1 MSIRL
6 RFALLYSAILAVILA
21 FIGLAIYGILARV
34 TYLALKDD
42 LRRASFGLG
51 EAILAANSLNVQI
64 PPTTGRPPRAFSDF
78 PGDRPFRDLREREIV
93 RILAPSGT
101 LLASP
106 MGRAEDALPLDSTG
120 LAELQA
126 GRDWWQTA
134 IVNDQA
140 MLIYS
145 RPLEQNGQ
153 ILYILQLA
161 RSLEERNRSLRFFS
175 LTFGG
180 LSVFIIITAL
190 GVGWL
195 FSGLLLRP
203 IVQLTQTAQ
212 KIGQERDFSHRVQY
226 RGPQDEVG
234 RLAATFND
242 MLSQLQQAYEK
253 VSHSLQMQRDFVADV
268 SHELRTPL
276 TTLRGNLG
284 LLQRKPPLPPDEQA
298 EILNDMTEESDR
310 LIRLVNDLLTLARA
324 DSGRSLAREPLELTP
339 ILEEACRQARALD
352 PAREISLQAEPLS
365 LTGDRDALKQIL
377 LIGLDNALK
386 HSTGRVWVTAHR
398 NGGQAEIQIRDEG
411 PGIPPETLAHIFDRF
426 YRGEDS
432 LTTPGFGL
440 GLPIAKALTE
450 HMGGTITMESEVGR
464 GSRLVVSLPL
474 TSV

>member
-6 RFALLYSAILAVILA
+6 RFALLYSVILAVILS

-34 TYLALKDD
+34 TYLALQDD
-42 LRRASFGLG
+42 LRRASLGLG
-51 EAILAANSLNVQI
+51 DAILSTNSLNMQIRPLVGI
-64 PPTTGRPPRAFSDF
+64 PPRSFNDF
-78 PGDRPFRDLREREIV
+78 PEDRPFRDLREREIV
-93 RILAPSGT
+93 RILDPLGN

-106 MGRAEDALPLDSTG
+106 MGRAEDALPLDETG

-126 GRDWWQTA
+126 GREWWQTA
-134 IVNDQA
+134 TVNGQA

-145 RPLEQNGQ
+145 HPLAQNGQ
-153 ILYILQLA
+153 VLYILQLA
-161 RSLEERNRSLRFFS
+161 RSLEERNRSLRFFGVS
-175 LTFGG
+175 FGG
-180 LSVFIIITAL
+180 LSLFIIITAL

-203 IVQLTQTAQ
+203 IVQITQTAHT
-212 KIGQERDFSHRVQY
+212 IGQERDFSHRVQY

-242 MLSQLQQAYEK
+242 MLAQLQDAYDK
-253 VSHSLQMQRDFVADV
+253 VAHSLEMQRDFVADV

-284 LLQRKPPLPPDEQA
+284 LLRRQPPIPA
-298 EILNDMTEESDR
+298 EEREDIMSDMTEESDR
-310 LIRLVNDLLTLARA
+310 LIRLVNDLLVLARA
-324 DSGRSLAREPLELTP
+324 DAGRNLARESLELVP
-339 ILEEACRQARALD
+339 ILEETCRQARALD
-352 PAREISLQAEPLS
+352 PGREISLEAEPL
-365 LTGDRDALKQIL
+365 TIAGDRDALKQVL

-411 PGIPPETLAHIFDRF
+411 PGISPETLAHIFDRF

-450 HMGGTITMESEVGR
+450 SMDGTIAMQSEMGK
-464 GSRLVVSLPL
+464 GSTLILSLL
-474 TSV
+474 RS

>member
-6 RFALLYSAILAVILA
+6 RFAVLYSAILAVILA
-21 FIGLAIYGILARV
+21 FIGLAIYVILSRV
-34 TYLALKDD
+34 TYLALQDD

-51 EAILAANSLNVQI
+51 EAILSANSLNVQI
-64 PPTTGRPPRAFSDF
+64 PPVTGRPPRAFSDF
-78 PGDRPFRDLREREIV
+78 PEDRPFRDLREREIV
-93 RILAPSGT
+93 RILTPSGI

-106 MGRAEDALPLDSTG
+106 MGRAEDALPLDSAG

-145 RPLEQNGQ
+145 RPLAQNGQ
-153 ILYILQLA
+153 VLYILQLA
-161 RSLEERNRSLRFFS
+161 RSLEERNRSLRFFG

-180 LSVFIIITAL
+180 LSLLIIVTAL
-190 GVGWL
+190 GVGWM

-203 IVQLTQTAQ
+203 IVQITQTAQ

-253 VSHSLQMQRDFVADV
+253 VAHSLQMQRDFVADV

-284 LLQRKPPLPPDEQA
+284 LLQRKPPLPPGEQA

-324 DSGRSLAREPLELTP
+324 DSGRSLAREMLELTP
-339 ILEEACRQARALD
+339 ILEEAFRQARALD

-365 LTGDRDALKQIL
+365 LPGDRDALKQIL

-398 NGGQAEIQIRDEG
+398 NGGQAEIEIRDEG

-440 GLPIAKALTE
+440 GLPIARALTE
-450 HMGGTITMESEVGR
+450 RMGGTITMESEVGK
-464 GSRLVVSLPL
+464 GTVLKIVF
-474 TSV
+474 TG